1 MSFSQMAQDFVEATS
16 TLVGGR
22 TINIMDTSAVI
33 IASTERA
40 RVGDYHQGAAE
51 VIQTRQMVMI
61 HEQDVKD
68 YPGAKEGCNMPI
80 VTDGRLVGVVGVF
93 GKPEEVM
100 EIANLL
106 RVYVSQ
112 YFQQKFH
119 MRRQRMETEVR
130 TQLLDLLLTGKEE
143 DRSQIMQLC
152 NVLQVTLQFPLQV
165 VLFQAGK
172 ETSPPSLSQ
181 VEELERTLLKAGLVR
196 PGRDVYGMQNH
207 SFVLIGREEDMTALF
222 EPVLKNHPDYR
233 MAVGGKCPDFPD
245 IARSYDEA
253 AVLIR
258 LQTEPVSDIR
268 TKENQLSY
276 LFHCM
281 SAYTGGWYVEEL
293 YQKLAESA
301 DQSNINAMLETARI
315 YYEEGGSVAKAAERL
330 HLHKNTLL
338 YRMNRL
344 FGILGMEEEKAFIRE
359 FFVRLILEMY

>member
-1 MSFSQMAQDFVEATS
+1 MSFAQLAQDFVEATS

-22 TINIMDTSAVI
+22 TINIMDTNAVI
-33 IASTERA
+33 IASTERD

-51 VIQTRQMVMI
+51 VIQTRRMVMI
-61 HEQDVKD
+61 HKEDVKD

-93 GKPEEVM
+93 GRPEEVM
-100 EIANLL
+100 ETANLL
-106 RVYVSQ
+106 KVYVSQ

-152 NVLQVTLQFPLQV
+152 NVIQVTLQFPLQV
-165 VLFQAGK
+165 VLFQA
-172 ETSPPSLSQ
+172 EQEDQPQSLAL
-181 VEELERTLLKAGLVR
+181 VEELERTLMKAGIVR
-196 PGRDVYGMQNH
+196 PNHDVYGMQNH
-207 SFVLIGREEDMTALF
+207 SFVLIGREEDLTALF
-222 EPVLKNHPDYR
+222 EPVLKKHPGYR
-233 MAVGGKCPDFPD
+233 MAVGGKCLDFPD

-258 LQTEPVSDIR
+258 FKTDSISDIR
-268 TKENQLSY
+268 IKENQLTY
-276 LFHCM
+276 LLHCM

-293 YQKLAESA
+293 YQKLAASA
-301 DQSNINAMLETARI
+301 DQSNINAMLETAKI
-315 YYEEGGSVAKAAERL
+315 YYEEGGSVARAAGRL

-344 FGILGMEEEKAFIRE
+344 FAILGMEEEKAFIRE

>member
-22 TINIMDTSAVI
+22 TINIMDTNAVI
-33 IASTERA
+33 IASTERE
-40 RVGDYHQGAAE
+40 RVGNFHQGAAE
-51 VIQTRQMVMI
+51 VIATRQMVMI
-61 HEQDVKD
+61 HEQDVKN
-68 YPGAKEGCNMPI
+68 YPGAREGCNMPI
-80 VTDGRLVGVVGVF
+80 ITDGKMVGVVGVF

-106 RVYVSQ
+106 KVYVSQ

-152 NVLQVTLQFPLQV
+152 NVIQVVLQFPLQV
-165 VLFQAGK
+165 VLFQAGDN
-172 ETSPPSLSQ
+172 PQPQNLNQ
-181 VEELERTLLKAGLVR
+181 VEELEQSLLKAGLVR
-196 PGRDVYGMQNH
+196 PKHSVYGMQNH
-207 SFVLIGREEDMTALF
+207 SFVLIGREEDLTPLF

-233 MAVGGKCPDFPD
+233 MAVGGKCFDFPD
-245 IARSYDEA
+245 IMRSYDEA

-258 LQTEPVSDIR
+258 LQTEPVSNIR
-268 TKENQLSY
+268 TKENQLNY
-276 LFHCM
+276 LIHCM

-293 YQKLAESA
+293 YQKLAAST